1 MKHAL
6 EHDNI
11 QPGKFG
17 SPLIQYDMDDF
28 LLDLLHLA
36 ELGIPKTPWKHA
48 ILNNCS
54 DDAREEIDDLLKSFN
69 HRIDCKRKDAN
80 RVTAE
85 KWFTGEAWSSLCAGT
100 KGSPGGPAVIAKVVK
115 IFADDMQKRG
125 VTIGAGS
132 AEEEITALAA
142 TKSKG
147 KAGTAGKLAALAVS
161 VTAPSTAKPSLLQEK
176 LASLKHQPTNMEKA
190 ADSEHL
196 KIIRELYGSRA
207 QTIINALLAFDAYF
221 AWYYPVKDLKDH
233 APFSETSPSAE
244 EAAFVNCCRA
254 IDLHEI
260 TERISIRNHK
270 SFLFHGAIYKVTRDI
285 IKVTNPWAFGI
296 QALELQNAETKRAAS
311 QNGARN
317 LEFCAPQQT
326 RVAMKHGFAGPMR
339 LTSTFG
345 PSKRGTTMAISII
358 NFLLSKRHLRRGD
371 GALKLPES
379 RLSERVFGEN
389 SSGRS
394 KLASAGMKLELVGSE
409 MIPPGK
415 TLALLRL

>member
-285 IKVTNPWAFGI
+285 INTRSRTPGRLGFR
-296 QALELQNAETKRAAS
+296 LSSCRMRRPSAS
-311 QNGARN
+311 QARTVR
-317 LEFCAPQQT
+317 AT
-326 RVAMKHGFAGPMR
+326 SSFA
-339 LTSTFG
+339 
-345 PSKRGTTMAISII
+345 
-358 NFLLSKRHLRRGD
+358 RR
-371 GALKLPES
+371 S
-379 RLSERVFGEN
+379 RR
-389 SSGRS
+389 
-394 KLASAGMKLELVGSE
+394 AS
-409 MIPPGK
+409 
-415 TLALLRL
+415 R